1 MTPGTFLK
9 RSLSQ
14 TGKQIRRS
22 GWLAYASVLVM
33 TLSFFIASVFILIA
47 FTSNLFLKSIENKPH
62 IYVFFNAG
70 TKVENIEELNN
81 RLLDNDEVAQIE
93 YTDEN
98 GALAEFQSV
107 QERTNPQVAENIR
120 PNVLPPSLGI
130 RLHSIEDANTIID
143 LLETEQETNT
153 DIFAVRFSKET
164 IDTIRTLF
172 HWLRTGGGVIMA
184 LLLIVIFFFTL
195 LTVEF
200 RTFSRSEE
208 IGIMQLV
215 GGSLWFIR
223 SPFIFEGAVY
233 GFLGAFISST
243 LLYILGYIVLVANRD
258 TNAVNFVVNFLGN
271 LQWPNFELI
280 HLVGLFVVLVV
291 LGAIVGGLNSLI
303 AIKRYIN

>member
-1 MTPGTFLK
+1 MTFTTFFK
-9 RSLSQ
+9 RSFSQ
-14 TGKQIRRS
+14 TSKQIKRS
-22 GWLAYASVLVM
+22 GWLAWASVLVM
-33 TLSFFIASVFILIA
+33 TLSFFIASVFIMIA
-47 FTSNLFLKSIENKPH
+47 YTSNLFLKSIENKPH

-70 TKVENIEELNN
+70 TGQEEIKKLNDRWLENDKI
-81 RLLDNDEVAQIE
+81 QSIE

-98 GALAEFQSV
+98 GALSEFKSV

-130 RLHSIEDANTIID
+130 RLFSIDDANEIIH
-143 LLETEQETNT
+143 LVEEEQKTNE

-164 IDTIRTLF
+164 IDTIKTLF
-172 HWLRTGGGVIMA
+172 QWVRIGGGVIMG
-184 LLLIVIFFFTL
+184 LLLVVIFFFTL

-200 RTFSRSEE
+200 RTFSRAEE

-223 SPFIFEGAVY
+223 SPFILEGAVY
-233 GFLGAFISST
+233 GFIGSIISTSII
-243 LLYILGYIVLVANRD
+243 YGIGYIVLIVNRSSS
-258 TNAVNFVVNFLGN
+258 AVNFIVNFFGN
-271 LQWPNFELI
+271 LQWPEVTTLHLI
-280 HLVGLFVVLVV
+280 ALFFGIAI